1 MNNYIH
7 GYTEKELKRLQDQA
21 NTLDE
26 LLHYDSIF
34 PENSKILE
42 AGCGVGS
49 QTKII
54 APKNPSCHFTSID
67 ISVTSLEKAKTMI
80 QALNIKM

>member
-1 MNNYIH
+1 MNNYVH
-7 GYTEKELKRLQDQA
+7 GYSDIESKRLKDQA
-21 NTLDE
+21 NALDE
-26 LLHYDSIF
+26 LLHCDSIF

-67 ISVTSLEKAKTMI
+67 ISETSLEKAKIVI
-80 QALNIKM
+80 QDLKM